1 MHHRWKGVQI
11 STQPYQDV
19 LSDVPSEHLV
29 YLTADSPNVINS
41 LEKEKVYIIGGIV
54 DKNRHKV
61 SPLTSVLTSQSLCFD
76 KAVKQGIQH
85 GRLPI
90 GDYIKMAARHVL
102 TVNQVLEIM
111 LQWLETKDWET
122 AFRAIIPARKLPEG
136 KQDKAVLPDG
146 MENGKEINQ
155 SERNESESEQVES
168 LDEDGN
174 DSQGVHETLDEISEE
189 KGT

>member
-1 MHHRWKGVQI
+1 
-11 STQPYQDV
+11 
-19 LSDVPSEHLV
+19 
-29 YLTADSPNVINS
+29 
-41 LEKEKVYIIGGIV
+41 
-54 DKNRHKV
+54 
-61 SPLTSVLTSQSLCFD
+61 
-76 KAVKQGIQH
+76 
-85 GRLPI
+85 
-90 GDYIKMAARHVL
+90 MAARHVL

-111 LQWLETKDWET
+111 LRWLETKDWEK
-122 AFRAIIPARKLPEG
+122 AFKTIIPPRKLPEG
-136 KQDKAVLPDG
+136 RQDNAVTADG